1 MIPGSRYKFRIKSE
15 NNYGI
20 SEPGDE
26 SDPFDVGG
34 ASADRYENK
43 KINFKIHEICL
54 GYNNQYLNAR
64 TLEYVSH
71 KIITNQRGI
80 EAKYFIPFK
89 PLLAPY
95 YFKRF

>member
-43 KINFKIHEICL
+43 EINFKIHENL
-54 GYNNQYLNAR
+54 GYNNLYYSTSYLNAR
-64 TLEYVSH
+64 TLEYVRH
-71 KIITNQRGI
+71 KIISNQRGI
-80 EAKYFIPFK
+80 EAK
-89 PLLAPY
+89 
-95 YFKRF
+95 